1 MSGKRIVVVGASR
14 LGCEF
19 ALAARAADYEVT
31 LIDEHPQELKS
42 MSFDAPYFYGS
53 GLPASLSDE
62 TAVFDNVLGSN
73 ELLLECVE
81 NEIDV
86 KIGVVAWGAFQNAPN
101 SQHIGTPKVG
111 IVSREGNDLLEY
123 DCLVLA
129 TGSRDFVPSF
139 KGWELPGVLGGK
151 AAAKLLVSYQCFNGS
166 RCLVLGTT
174 PLAVDF
180 ARAARERGIDVAGFV
195 EPTSNFQAGERELEW
210 ARGLDIPVFYESVIL
225 QANGTDKV
233 SSATITSTDG
243 SGTVTE
249 IDCDTIC
256 VSIAVLPNVEL
267 PAAMGCEMR
276 FAEEVPAWVPDVDA
290 ALQTTVPGV
299 YWLAPFN
306 RTDDQVTRILAGVA
320 GEPKEAEA
328 DLDSRPSAENQA
340 DYINL
345 WIARLN
351 ETGGSDVILCQ
362 CETVTRAE
370 FLDLQPPRYLKAGMR
385 HPHVAVTGGQTGP
398 KISQD
403 LTKRMTRVGM
413 GHCQG
418 KRCRDEAA
426 MLLSQHYGIPL
437 KDIKPGSYRF
447 PVRPIDMSLI
457 AAEDDDY
464 HTREKWPHWMH
475 EEVVPESVAGTA
487 GREER

>member
-31 LIDEHPQELKS
+31 LIDEHPQDLKS

-62 TAVFDNVLGSN
+62 TAVFDNVLSSN

-81 NEIDV
+81 TEVDV
-86 KIGVVAWGAFQNAPN
+86 KVGVVAWGAFHNAPN
-101 SQHIGTPKVG
+101 SQHIGAPKVG
-111 IVSREGNDLLEY
+111 IVSREGNELLEY
-123 DCLVLA
+123 DALVLA

-139 KGWELPGVLGGK
+139 KGWDLPGVLGGK
-151 AAAKLLVSYQCFNGS
+151 AGTKLLVSYQCFNGR
-166 RCLVLGTT
+166 RCLVLGTAA
-174 PLAVDF
+174 LAVEF
-180 ARAARERGIDVAGFV
+180 ARAARERGLDIAGFV
-195 EPTSNFQAGERELEW
+195 EPTSKFQADEEDLEW
-210 ARGLDIPVFYESVIL
+210 ARGLDIPVYLNSVIL
-225 QANGTDKV
+225 EAKGTDKV
-233 SSATITSTDG
+233 SSATVASTDG
-243 SGTVTE
+243 SGKTTE
-249 IDCDTIC
+249 VDCDTIC

-276 FAEEVPAWVPDVDA
+276 FAEQHPAWVPIVSSS
-290 ALQTTVPGV
+290 LRTSVPGV
-299 YWLAPFN
+299 YWLSAFGGEA
-306 RTDDQVTRILAGVA
+306 DHASRILSDIA
-320 GEPKEAEA
+320 GETSLSEPGAESPPETEA
-328 DLDSRPSAENQA
+328 QA

-345 WIARLN
+345 WIAKLI
-351 ETGGSDVILCQ
+351 ETGGSDVVLCQ
-362 CETVTRAE
+362 CETVTRGE
-370 FLDLQPPRYLKAGMR
+370 FLDVQPPRYLKAGMR
-385 HPHVAVTGGQTGP
+385 RPHGAVTGGDTGP

-403 LTKRMTRVGM
+403 LIKRMTRVGM

-426 MLLSQHYGIPL
+426 ILLSQRYGVPL

-457 AAEDDDY
+457 SAEDDDY

-475 EEVVPESVAGTA
+475 EEVVPESVAGT
-487 GREER
+487 GKR

>member
-19 ALAARAADYEVT
+19 ALAARGADYEVT
-31 LIDEHPQELKS
+31 LIDEHPQELKN

-62 TAVFDNVLGSN
+62 TAVFDNVLSSN

-81 NEIDV
+81 NEVDV
-86 KIGVVAWGAFQNAPN
+86 KIGVVAWGAFHNAPN
-101 SQHIGTPKVG
+101 SQHIGAPKVG
-111 IVSREGNDLLEY
+111 IVSREGNELLEY
-123 DCLVLA
+123 DALILA

-151 AAAKLLVSYQCFNGS
+151 AGAKLLTSYQCFNGT

-174 PLAVDF
+174 PLAVEF
-180 ARAARERGIDVAGFV
+180 ARAACDRGIDIAGFV
-195 EPTSNFQAGERELEW
+195 EPTSNFQAGDQELEW
-210 ARGLDIPVFYESVIL
+210 ALSAGIPILYKSVIL
-225 QANGTDKV
+225 EAGGTDKV
-233 SSATITSTDG
+233 SSATVISIDG
-243 SGTVTE
+243 SGKRAEVE
-249 IDCDTIC
+249 CDTIC

-267 PAAMGCEMR
+267 PAAMGCEMQ
-276 FAEEVPAWVPDVDA
+276 FAEEHPAWLPKVNSD
-290 ALQTTVPGV
+290 LQTSVQGV
-299 YWLAPFN
+299 YWLSPFN
-306 RTDDQVTRILAGVA
+306 KQDDQIPRILSAVGDEA
-320 GEPKEAEA
+320 SALEEPTGTAQHGA
-328 DLDSRPSAENQA
+328 RAA
-340 DYINL
+340 DYINVWVAKL
-345 WIARLN
+345 L
-351 ETGGSDVILCQ
+351 ETGGSDVVLCQ
-362 CETVTRAE
+362 CETVTRRE
-370 FLDLQPPRYLKAGMR
+370 FLELQPPRYLKADMR
-385 HPHVAVTGGQTGP
+385 HSHVAVTSGDAGP

-403 LTKRMTRVGM
+403 LTKRITRVGM

-426 MLLSQHYGIPL
+426 VLLSQHYGIPL

-475 EEVVPESVAGTA
+475 EEVVPESVAGTTK
-487 GREER
+487 R

>member
-1 MSGKRIVVVGASR
+1 MSGKRIVIVGASR

-19 ALAARAADYEVT
+19 ALAARAAGHEVT
-31 LIDEHPQELKS
+31 LIDEHPQELKN

-62 TAVFDNVLGSN
+62 TAVFDNVLSSN

-81 NEIDV
+81 NEVDV
-86 KIGVVAWGAFQNAPN
+86 RIGAVAWGAFHNAPN
-101 SQHIGTPKVG
+101 SQHIGIPKVG
-111 IVSREGNDLLEY
+111 IVSREGNELLEY
-123 DCLVLA
+123 DSLILA

-139 KGWELPGVLGGK
+139 KGWDLPGVLGGK
-151 AAAKLLVSYQCFNGS
+151 AGTKLLEAYQCFNGS

-174 PLAVDF
+174 PLAVEF
-180 ARAARERGIDVAGFV
+180 ARAAREQGIEIAGFV
-195 EPTSNFQAGERELEW
+195 EPTSNFLAGDPACEW
-210 ARGLDIPVFYESVIL
+210 ARSVGIPVFYGSVIL
-225 QANGTDKV
+225 EACGTDKV
-233 SSATITSTDG
+233 SSATITATDG
-243 SGTVTE
+243 SGTMTTTE
-249 IDCDTIC
+249 CDSIC
-256 VSIAVLPNVEL
+256 VAIATLPNVEL

-276 FAEEVPAWVPDVDA
+276 FAEAYPAWLPEVDHD
-290 ALQTTVPGV
+290 LQTSVPGV
-299 YWLAPFN
+299 YWLSAYSN
-306 RTDDQVTRILAGVA
+306 DADQVSRVLSAVGGEANAALADQEGV
-320 GEPKEAEA
+320 GISGCPAE
-328 DLDSRPSAENQA
+328 
-340 DYINL
+340 YINL
-345 WIARLN
+345 WISKLD
-351 ETGGSDVILCQ
+351 ETGGRDVLLCL
-362 CETVTRAE
+362 CETVTRAD
-370 FLDLQPPRYLKAGMR
+370 FLDLLPPRYLKAGMR
-385 HPHVAVTGGQTGP
+385 HPHDALTGGQAGP
-398 KISQD
+398 RISQD

-426 MLLSQHYGIPL
+426 ILLSQHYRVPL

-487 GREER
+487 KRS

>member
-1 MSGKRIVVVGASR
+1 MSGKRVVVVGAST

-19 ALAARAADYEVT
+19 SLAARQAGFEVT
-31 LIDEHPQELKS
+31 LVDEHPQALKN

-81 NEIDV
+81 NEVDV
-86 KIGVVAWGAFQNAPN
+86 KVGVVAWGAFHNTEN
-101 SQHIGTPKVG
+101 SLHIGAPKVG
-111 IVSREGNDLLEY
+111 LVSREGNELVEY
-123 DCLVLA
+123 DHLVLA

-151 AAAKLLVSYQCFNGS
+151 GGIKLLNSYQAFNGT

-174 PLAVDF
+174 TLAVDF
-180 ARAARERGIDVAGFV
+180 ATAALERGIAIAGFV
-195 EPTSNFQAGERELEW
+195 EPTAEFKAGPD
-210 ARGLDIPVFYESVIL
+210 GLGWVEAQGIPVFFESVIL

-233 SSATITSTDG
+233 SSATVTSLNG
-243 SGTVTE
+243 APATE

-256 VSIAVLPNVEL
+256 MSIAVLPNIEL
-267 PAAMGCEMR
+267 PAAMGCALR
-276 FAEEVPAWVPDVDA
+276 FTEEFPAWLPSVDGG
-290 ALQTTVPGV
+290 LQTSVPNV
-299 YWLAPFN
+299 YWISTFN
-306 RTDDQVTRILAGVA
+306 PAEGQVDTVL
-320 GEPKEAEA
+320 
-328 DLDSRPSAENQA
+328 SAIGGTKGKNAATAASASGLGNQA
-340 DYINL
+340 DYISVWVAKL
-345 WIARLN
+345 FER
-351 ETGGSDVILCQ
+351 GGKDVVLCQ
-362 CETVTRAE
+362 CETVTRGD
-370 FLDLQPPRYLKAGMR
+370 FLDLKPPRYLGAGMR
-385 HPHVAVTGGQTGP
+385 SPHIAVTGGEGGA

-426 MLLSQHYGIPL
+426 MLLSQRYGVPL

-475 EEVVPESVAGTA
+475 EEVVPESVAGGDT
-487 GREER
+487 RQNR